1 MAILTEQ
8 EAKKIIDKVLSYSK
22 AEETSVTITGGRNG
36 NIRYARNTVSTTGE
50 TDDLSFTVT
59 AVFGKKSGS
68 ASSNEFTDDAIKK
81 TVKAAEETAG
91 FAPENPEYVSM
102 LGPQQYQLSPT
113 WAKDTAAITPGFR
126 ADAALSSIKPCI
138 DKNLV
143 AAGYLEDSVGFTAI
157 GNSKGLF
164 GYNKETSIGF
174 SVTVRTKDE
183 RGSGLGTQN
192 ITEASMLN
200 TRAATEVAMQKAIA
214 SADVIEMPTGKYTV
228 ILEPAALGIQSFIPF
243 FMGSMDARNA
253 DEGRSFFSKKG
264 GGTKVGE
271 KLFNEQ
277 LTIESDPFNKLVP
290 AAPFVDD
297 GRPTEKTVWVEK
309 GVLKNLFYS
318 RYWAQNK
325 GVKAIPP
332 PANVIITGGNQSLEE
347 LIKNSD
353 KTILITATHYMRMVD
368 PQTILI
374 TGLTRNGLFYIENG
388 VIKHAVKNFRFNES
402 PVNMF
407 NNLEVLGKPV
417 RINNN
422 LIPAMKVRDF
432 TFTSISDAV

>member
-8 EAKKIIDKVLSYSK
+8 ESKKIIDKVLSYSK
-22 AEETSVTITGGRNG
+22 ADETSVIINGGRIG
-36 NIRYARNTVSTTGE
+36 NIRYARNTISTTGE
-50 TDDLSFTVT
+50 TDDLSFEVT

-68 ASSNEFTDDAIKK
+68 ASSNEFTEDAIRK
-81 TVKAAEETAG
+81 TVKSAEEIAG

-102 LGPQQYQLSPT
+102 LGPQQYQPSHT
-113 WAKDTAAITPGFR
+113 WAKDASAITPGFR
-126 ADAALSSIKPCI
+126 ADAALSSMKPCI

-143 AAGYLEDSVGFTAI
+143 AAGYLEDTVGFTAM

-164 GYNKETSIGF
+164 GYNKETSISF

-183 RGSGLGTQN
+183 RGSGLGTQY

-200 TRAATEVAMQKAIA
+200 TKAATEIAMQKAIA
-214 SADVIEMPTGKYTV
+214 SADTIEMPTGKYTV
-228 ILEPAALGIQSFIPF
+228 ILEPYALGSQSFINF
-243 FMGSMDARNA
+243 FMQSLDARNA

-277 LTIESDPFNKLVP
+277 LTIQSDPLNPLVP
-290 AAPFVDD
+290 AAPFLAD
-297 GRPTEKTVWVEK
+297 GRPTEKTTWVEN
-309 GVLKNLFYS
+309 GVLKNLFFT

-325 GVKAIPP
+325 GVKAISPP
-332 PANVIITGGNQSLEE
+332 SNVIISGSNQSLEE
-347 LIKNSD
+347 LIKSSD

-368 PQTILI
+368 PQRILI

-402 PVNMF
+402 PINMF
-407 NNLEVLGKPV
+407 NNLEALGKPI
-417 RINNN
+417 RINNS
-422 LIPAMKVRDF
+422 LIPPMKVKDF